1 MEHSDAIDLIRA
13 WTQALLAE
21 RDEER
26 SRLQLLLENASLK
39 SRRAEGV
46 TWSPVSVVRA
56 EYAMGGAKW
65 AMECGAGGGSE
76 GAFRS
81 GSAVLLTPI
90 GSHAE
95 VKEWGSWPARVMKVQ
110 GLAMEVLLEGEGPEG
125 VAIQHL
131 KWTVDARADE
141 RSFQAMAH
149 ALNHWLNTEDPVL
162 RRYRDLGLGLPGT
175 PHSQRDPSHGVSPD
189 CSDSLAK
196 LPVTDPSLNEQQA
209 NAVKLITSGSQV
221 ALVHGPPGTG
231 KTRTLVSAIQNL
243 VNDGCKVL
251 AAAPSN
257 MAVDVLV
264 ERLSQAGLEVVRM
277 GHPMRVQA
285 HVLDRTL
292 DALVEGDSD
301 HAQVVALRRRAAQ
314 VQREADRHVRNF
326 GPEERKARQ
335 MARSEARSLRKDA
348 DDMEGYLADRWLA
361 KAHVVCAT
369 LVGCDDI
376 RLRDMDF
383 DVVVVDEASQALPP
397 ASLIAMRRAPR
408 LVLCGDPCQLPPTV
422 KSRGGKALEQTM
434 LERGLLGSVPAVM
447 LEVQHRMHA
456 DIMSAGNEHFYG
468 GALRAHP
475 SVSDSAL
482 EGIAPWQWVDTAGCG
497 FHEDTLTESG
507 SVRNADEADF
517 VVARALEWLDLHPGM
532 TLGIIAPYAAQ
543 VECLTGAWQ
552 QAIQEGRASAAS
564 DITIHTVDGFQGQE
578 RDGILVSLTRSN
590 SEGRIG
596 FLAESRR
603 IHVAQT
609 RARKACML
617 VGDSATLC
625 QDPYLAWLVEWAQQH
640 NWYDSAWS
648 WLT

>member
-1 MEHSDAIDLIRA
+1 MKNTDAIDLIHK

-26 SRLQLLLENASLK
+26 SRLQLLLQDTSLK

-56 EYAMGGAKW
+56 EYAFGGAKW
-65 AMECGAGGGSE
+65 SLECGSGGGTE
-76 GAFRS
+76 GAFRA

-95 VKEWGSWPARVMKVQ
+95 VQEWGTWPARVVKMR

-149 ALNHWLNTEDPVL
+149 ALNHWLNTEDPEL
-162 RRYRDLGLGLPGT
+162 RRYRDLGLGLPGAL
-175 PHSQRDPSHGVSPD
+175 PAQGDPSGEVGHD
-189 CSDSLAK
+189 HSDSWTVM
-196 LPVTDPSLNEQQA
+196 PVTDPSLNQQQA
-209 NAVKLITSGSQV
+209 NAVRLITSGGPV
-221 ALVHGPPGTG
+221 TLVHGPPGTG
-231 KTRTLVSAIQNL
+231 KTRTLVAAIQNL
-243 VNDGCKVL
+243 VDGGCKVL

-264 ERLSQAGLEVVRM
+264 ERLSLNGLEVVRM
-277 GHPMRVQA
+277 GHPMRVQE
-285 HVLDRTL
+285 HVLNRTL

-301 HAQVVALRRRAAQ
+301 HGQVVALRRRAAQ
-314 VQREADRHVRNF
+314 VQREADRYVRNF

-335 MARSEARSLRKDA
+335 LARSEARSLRRDA

-361 KAHVVCAT
+361 RAQVVCAT
-369 LVGCDDI
+369 LVGCDDT
-376 RLRDMDF
+376 RLRDLKF

-397 ASLIAMRRAPR
+397 ATLIAMRRAPR

-422 KSRGGKALEQTM
+422 KSQGGKVLEQTM
-434 LERGLLGSVPAVM
+434 LERGLLNAIPAVM

-468 GALRAHP
+468 GSLRAHP
-475 SVSDSAL
+475 SVSDRKL
-482 EGIAPWQWVDTAGCG
+482 DGLPPWLWVDTAGCG
-497 FHEDTLTESG
+497 FNEDKLSESG
-507 SVRNADEADF
+507 SVRNVEEADF
-517 VVARALEWLDLHPGM
+517 VVARASEWLDLHPGM
-532 TLGIIAPYAAQ
+532 TLGIVAPYAAQ
-543 VECLTGAWQ
+543 VECLTSSWQ
-552 QAIQEGRASAAS
+552 RAVQEGRVSGASEV
-564 DITIHTVDGFQGQE
+564 TIHTVDGFQGQE
-578 RDGILVSLTRSN
+578 RDGMLVSLTRSN

-609 RARKACML
+609 RARMACML

-625 QDPYLAWLVEWAQQH
+625 QDPYLAWLVEWAQH
-640 NWYDSAWS
+640 HGCYDSAWS